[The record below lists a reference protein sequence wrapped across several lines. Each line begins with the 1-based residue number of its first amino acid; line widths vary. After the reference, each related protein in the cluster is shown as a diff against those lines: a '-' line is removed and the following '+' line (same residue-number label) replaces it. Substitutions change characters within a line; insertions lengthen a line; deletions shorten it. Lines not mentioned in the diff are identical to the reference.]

1 MHPPKPPASLI
12 KTQQWLST
20 AIRTL
25 DPIQRELADAESG
38 HYLTRSTFLD
48 SQERLKIYISD
59 YWPRCLDALEADFP
73 GLRRWM
79 GNENFRIW
87 MTSYL
92 DAYPSRSF
100 TLSHLGQD
108 LLPFL
113 KTAYTQRDQAQVIE
127 LARYEWATLFAA
139 FAPHKPAFNSK
150 KYHQDP
156 KALTQM
162 RFRLQPHLSLLHLT
176 YDWPTW
182 ISNDTLKKPKKK
194 ECYLAIFQQND
205 YFESYTLTKGGYLLL
220 TEIDK
225 GYPLH
230 LAIEKAFSELTP
242 KEAQTT
248 ESTLQTLFKDTVQ
261 LQWLTKRV

>member
-1 MHPPKPPASLI
+1 
-12 KTQQWLST
+12 
-20 AIRTL
+20 
-25 DPIQRELADAESG
+25 
-38 HYLTRSTFLD
+38 
-48 SQERLKIYISD
+48 
-59 YWPRCLDALEADFP
+59 
-73 GLRRWM
+73 
-79 GNENFRIW
+79 